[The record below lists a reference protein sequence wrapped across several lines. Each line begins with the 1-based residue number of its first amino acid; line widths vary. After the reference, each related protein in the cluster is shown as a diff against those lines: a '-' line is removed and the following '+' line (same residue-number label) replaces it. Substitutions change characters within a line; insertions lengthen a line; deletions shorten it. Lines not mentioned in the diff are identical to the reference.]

1 MKNKIILVLGLVNLL
16 TVIINAQTSIIT
28 GKVVDGTTGESL
40 IGVNVIVNELPNFGT
55 ITDESGKFKIVV
67 PVGSYSLKFSYVGY
81 ISQIKTDIVVQSG
94 KETNI
99 NIKLN
104 PSPIQI
110 NEVTVSNDYF
120 DKSIQT
126 NNLSTVTL
134 SSEEIR
140 RSPGSAQDFQ
150 RILQGMAG
158 VSFSNDQNNELLVRG
173 GSPNENLTIL
183 DEIELHSTNH
193 FPNEHNSGGPINMV
207 NVDLIEN
214 IQFSTGGFISKYG
227 DKLSSVI
234 QITTREGTRN
244 NFFLGNVNLSMAG
257 VGGIFEGNINGGKGS
272 WIISARKSYID
283 LIVGSI
289 GITAIPYFYDA
300 QFKVVYDLSPNQ
312 KLSWSGIYGND
323 KINIKGES
331 EEVRLE
337 KANASDTVGIERVDD
352 KQSQYAT
359 GITLKSIWNKNIYS
373 LTTLYY
379 NNYKI
384 DLTVDEIIEK
394 RKYDSNGRI
403 FSSDEFKKR
412 SIYRDNHHNST
423 LAFKNEWLWNF
434 NKTNELNFGISIAT
448 GEFIQN
454 LFINGDSTR
463 YFINGKWTPPIVVSP
478 SYLEYRIKLFDYYK
492 YYAYFNNKIKL
503 FNERLILNV
512 GLRYDY
518 FSYSKRGNISPRFSG
533 TFYIV
538 PSITSLSFAYG
549 EYYQTQNYPT
559 YGDREHKD
567 VNRYLKNTHARHFVL
582 GFEQILED
590 GLKLN
595 LEAYHKS
602 YDDIPISE
610 EFIYFDNKT
619 FRSTRNINIG
629 KQKIYGIDLL
639 IQQKLVKDYFGTL
652 AYSRMWTK
660 FEDPRIGY
668 EGKTFVSDYDFPHV
682 LTLIVGKRF
691 KNLRSLLNESNFL
704 IKYTSYLL
712 PFSDDMEISLRWRYA
727 SGKPYT
733 ERQWRTTQQYWE
745 NGVRWSNGDWV
756 TGNEYNN
763 KRYPDY
769 HRLDIA
775 FNSRFN
781 FEKWSI
787 AVFLSIQN
795 LYNRKNIAY
804 YEYQSDGIIN
814 PVYQFSLLPVVGI
827 DVRF

>member
-1 MKNKIILVLGLVNLL
+1 MKLYILFSAFFVLSKIYY
-16 TVIINAQTSIIT
+16 AQTSIIT
-28 GKVVDGTTGESL
+28 GKVEDGKTGEL
-40 IGVNVIVNELPNFGT
+40 LVGVNVVVNELPYTGAT
-55 ITDESGKFKIVV
+55 TDENGKFKIEV
-67 PVGSYSLKFSYVGY
+67 PVGSYSLKFSYIGY
-81 ISQIKTDIVVQSG
+81 TSQVKTDVVVQSG
-94 KETNI
+94 KETNV
-99 NIKLN
+99 NIKLT
-104 PSPIQI
+104 PSSIQM
-110 NEVTVSNDYF
+110 NEITVRSDYF
-120 DKSIQT
+120 DKSIQV
-126 NNLSTVTL
+126 NNLSAVTL
-134 SSEEIR
+134 NSEEIR
-140 RSPGSAQDFQ
+140 RSPGSMQDFQ

-158 VSFSNDQNNELLVRG
+158 VSFSNDQTNELLVRG
-173 GSPNENLTIL
+173 GSPNENLIIL

-193 FPNEHNSGGPINMV
+193 YPNEHNSGGPINMV

-244 NFFLGNVNLSMAG
+244 NSFSGNVNLSMAG
-257 VGGIFEGNINGGKGS
+257 AGGIFEGSINGGKGS

-283 LIVGSI
+283 LIVSSVGL
-289 GITAIPYFYDA
+289 TAIPYYYDA

-331 EEVRLE
+331 DEVRLE

-373 LTTLYY
+373 LITLYY
-379 NNYKI
+379 SNYNVNVA
-384 DLTVDEIIEK
+384 VDEIIEK
-394 RKYDSNGRI
+394 RNYDSNGRV
-403 FSSDEFKKR
+403 SSSNELKKR
-412 SIYRDNHHNST
+412 SIISDNHNNCT
-423 LAFKNEWLWNF
+423 LALKNEWLWNF
-434 NKTNELNFGISIAT
+434 NNINELNFGISIAT

-454 LFINGDSTR
+454 LFITGDSTR
-463 YFINGKWTPPIVVSP
+463 YFIDGKWTPAIVVQP

-492 YYAYFNNKIKL
+492 YYAYLNNKIRL
-503 FNERLILNV
+503 FNERLILNA

-533 TFYIV
+533 TYYLV

-567 VNRYLKNTHARHFVL
+567 VNRYLENTHARHFVL
-582 GFEQILED
+582 GFEQILDD

-595 LEAYHKS
+595 LEIFHKS

-610 EFIYFDNKT
+610 EFIYFNDKT
-619 FRSTRNINIG
+619 FRSTKNINIG
-629 KQKIYGIDLL
+629 KQTIYGIDLL

-691 KNLRSLLNESNFL
+691 KNLRSVLDKSNFL
-704 IKYTSYLL
+704 IKYASYLL
-712 PFSDDMEISLRWRYA
+712 PFSDDMEISLRWR
-727 SGKPYT
+727 
-733 ERQWRTTQQYWE
+733 
-745 NGVRWSNGDWV
+745 
-756 TGNEYNN
+756 
-763 KRYPDY
+763 
-769 HRLDIA
+769 
-775 FNSRFN
+775 
-781 FEKWSI
+781 
-787 AVFLSIQN
+787 
-795 LYNRKNIAY
+795 
-804 YEYQSDGIIN
+804 
-814 PVYQFSLLPVVGI
+814 
-827 DVRF
+827 